1 MATAIAAGSLL
12 AGAGGAIAGTTATAF
27 TIGSTAV
34 SFGALSAGLG
44 IAGTAL
50 SGLQQSQAADAEAEA
65 QELASQQRARN
76 LNFQI
81 EQEKTQ
87 SAIEEADRQRKL
99 RRTLAS
105 QRAAFGAGGGDPFSG
120 SPVKI
125 QQDTRNI
132 SRRNQNRSDLTS
144 SLKINSLGQQRSQE
158 LRAGSTRAASARR
171 RGRTS
176 LLQTGAQVAG
186 QFQSAK
192 NAGFFNGE

>member
-1 MATAIAAGSLL
+1 MATAVAAGSLL
-12 AGAGGAIAGTTATAF
+12 AGAGGAIAGTNATAF

-76 LNFQI
+76 LDFQI

-87 SAIEEADRQRKL
+87 LAIEEADRQRRL

-132 SRRNQNRSDLTS
+132 SRRDQNRSDLKS

-192 NAGFFNGE
+192 SAGFFNGE

>member
-1 MATAIAAGSLL
+1 MATAVAAGSLL
-12 AGAGGAIAGTTATAF
+12 AGAGGAIAGTTTTAF

-132 SRRNQNRSDLTS
+132 SRRDQNRSDLTS